1 MVEIFRL
8 LDRITAA
15 DLPVVITGE
24 SGTGKELV
32 AKAIHHNG
40 PRATMPFV
48 AENCAAVPPTLIESI
63 LFGHV
68 KGAFT
73 GAARDNRGLFAA
85 AHKGTLF
92 LDEIGELPIEM
103 QAKLL
108 RVLQEGEVRPVGSHK
123 AVAVDVRVLA
133 ATNRDLEELVARGE
147 FREDL
152 FYRLNVIPVKI
163 PPLRERRED
172 IPLLLDH
179 MVAKHGGDRAVKIS
193 REFMGAVQ
201 AAPWPGNVRQLEN
214 AVMRALVLGGDEL
227 SVEHLPATMD
237 GGRVSGPVATTLEM
251 EPRLEE
257 LKSDLIRAALRE
269 TSGNRS
275 EAARLLGISR
285 YGLQKMM
292 TRMDIDPR
300 DV

>member
-1 MVEIFRL
+1 M
-8 LDRITAA
+8 
-15 DLPVVITGE
+15 VITGE

-133 ATNRDLEELVARGE
+133 ATNRDLEDLVARGE

-227 SVEHLPATMD
+227 SVEHLPASLD
-237 GGRVSGPVATTLEM
+237 GGRASGPVATILEM

-257 LKSDLIRAALRE
+257 LKADLIRAALRE